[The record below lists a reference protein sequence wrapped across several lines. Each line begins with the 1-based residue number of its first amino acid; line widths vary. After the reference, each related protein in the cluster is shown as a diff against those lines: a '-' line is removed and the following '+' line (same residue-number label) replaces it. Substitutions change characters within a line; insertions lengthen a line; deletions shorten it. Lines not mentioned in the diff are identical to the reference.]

1 VLEGGVDAVPSVAP
15 FAVSPAPRARTAG
28 ERFHDALRSLE
39 ANRFATLLPSPPGA
53 LRAPALPRRAPKPD
67 LGETRTFSV
76 CATLEGGCSQFDPV
90 IAIARAVGEHL
101 VIFVDVE
108 APPAGLVDED
118 LDTLITMFDERLYG
132 LDRDAF
138 GAESDIDGDGVVHVL
153 MTAVVNRLVTEEQCL
168 EDGFVVGFTV
178 GADIDPLFA
187 TDPRVNHAEVFYSI
201 VPDPDG
207 TLSCAHSR
215 AQVKRILP
223 VTFIHEFQHMISYN
237 HHVLVRDGDP
247 EVLWLNEALSHYAE
261 ELGGE
266 SFLAEGDTSRFQTF
280 LLGNLFNAKDYLTA
294 PENYFLFP
302 SEGIGSLVERGA
314 GWLYLRY
321 LIDQYAADTTLTARN
336 AFTRALVATANT
348 GSANIVARTGTTIDT
363 SATRWALA
371 NWVDDLPGL
380 TPPPELQYA
389 FWDLRYWYG
398 KLHNENMAQFP
409 TAFPLAPPMAPGNVT
424 QAAGVL
430 RSGSPVYRRATS
442 APGAPSFTLRF
453 GTERLTLFATSLRVR
468 VSIVRTR

>member
-1 VLEGGVDAVPSVAP
+1 MTYDGIILGAGHNGLILQAYMG
-15 FAVSPAPRARTAG
+15 RAGLKTICLDRLTTAG
-28 ERFHDALRSLE
+28 GGLTTIVNPRRPGFLHNTHSFFHRALTQMPWYRDLELERRGAVYIEPDLNVAMVLRNGEAFEWWTDFENTAASVERFSA
-39 ANRFATLLPSPPGA
+39 
-53 LRAPALPRRAPKPD
+53 
-67 LGETRTFSV
+67 
-76 CATLEGGCSQFDPV
+76 
-90 IAIARAVGEHL
+90 
-101 VIFVDVE
+101 
-108 APPAGLVDED
+108 
-118 LDTLITMFDERLYG
+118 
-132 LDRDAF
+132 RDANTLRRWR
-138 GAESDIDGDGVVHVL
+138 SDFQGIVE
-153 MTAVVNRLVTEEQCL
+153 TILV
-168 EDGFVVGFTV
+168 
-178 GADIDPLFA
+178 PLFA

-266 SFLAEGDTSRFQTF
+266 SFLAEGDTSRFRAF

-302 SEGIGSLVERGA
+302 SEGIGTLVERGA

-321 LIDQYAADTTLTARN
+321 RIDQYAADTTLTARN
-336 AFTRALVATANT
+336 AFTRALGATANT